1 MTTAETITLVTNII
15 LYSLLGLIL
24 IKCLIGLFKGLWKT
38 TCSLVISIIFY
49 ILVITLNTTFTELY
63 YGINLSFI
71 SSTPILVNNVE
82 VTIST
87 IGDTLR
93 EVVMALTEGTL
104 NLTKSDPVFK
114 VCDALAMSILSFFV
128 FILHIIIVTFIISP
142 IISTLVYHLILKNIL
157 GSNITKKHK
166 LKLAGFFVGGL
177 KATITM
183 GLLLTPFTALAN
195 QIGSVVSN
203 EKYQFE
209 GDADELKSYVDAY
222 SNSSLAKV
230 LTTFKINGN
239 SLDVCLTNAATT
251 FKVDD
256 NNISFLD
263 ELAMVTDIA
272 CVGMQEGI
280 ITLSGVSTEV
290 SAYLSKNFVTSV
302 LIDLADSSLVTT
314 LLPVTLG
321 IICNLDNIK
330 ENIDLTSVDWNIDW
344 QDELTALSDVYAE
357 FYDTGLISA
366 ILNPEELNS
375 YEFSRDTYQHFK
387 TTFERMN
394 DIEILNDVMPH
405 VLASFARSLEENES
419 ALSGIF
425 PTDVEKYK
433 EIEIGK
439 ELGCIYD
446 AVMTLSDL
454 SSYAFNDSTEVNI
467 NKNKNVASNNETRRY
482 LTIGDLQDSEK
493 MSTLISFLLSENG
506 VKGGDVDDEGNVTVE
521 YKSSTKESYSI
532 NTELVFNG
540 NDKIKG
546 LLDSTLISNN
556 IVSLLKYAFNS
567 SEEMKALDLGEVL
580 DDIEKDSSDYVW
592 KEEVSSLLNIC
603 SVIMNLDFD
612 NFNIFEDAEELRKI
626 TPYINDSKLITK
638 LAPTIVTT
646 FLGEEE
652 IIYGLY
658 ATDFE
663 FGCDDLGTEIDN
675 LLSVLPKIND
685 LQNSLSNGIN
695 GLIDS
700 DSMAKDIEDILNT
713 IYASK
718 IINPEPESGL
728 SNFEV
733 IVKNVFGD
741 ENLIKSGFEE
751 LDGDTLMK
759 IRDADGGWKGEIG
772 NICSALE
779 NLSKNDTLKKLIDPN
794 KYNEGKDVGIND
806 IDASDVSTLIEDFAS
821 STIIKHS
828 LGSVLNKYLQGQM
841 EEMGVSVNFK
851 AVNDWGKEA
860 DNLASVITSIQEL
873 DGRGFSLG
881 SEDIKI
887 TSLRYYRVN
896 ELEDGTTEIVS
907 GADDIG
913 SILESLSKLQSVSE
927 EIIDTNG
934 SITYKNKFGDVVYN
948 ITEQMLGSYMECK
961 DSDGKIDQDKTA
973 KLEAEINLDHNFSEG
988 EIKWVNDSGSKE
1000 DGKYVIDDIVKLIDH
1015 ILGTSNKDL
1024 SGYDYSV
1031 DDNGTI
1037 KGGDI
1042 TSKYVDEN
1050 QEISFNFLVEQIDA
1064 KTDEEYNKLLSEK
1077 KEEINNL
1084 LSLINNVYIWRTLLS
1099 NMIPNIIEDSIDEMN
1114 LDGLDVS
1121 LLNSYT
1127 FKNDLSIGKNKINTR
1142 ADEINKRK
1150 EEIEKICDVYYN
1162 LEVFNRNASDDDGN
1176 INVSVESL
1184 QDEGLRNDLS
1194 ELLNSMAKSRLF
1206 NEIKNVDGV
1215 KSDHTFFEDTMKYM
1229 LDLSSLDTMMDYKI
1243 DDKRNDETKE
1253 SAAQDKALNAIKSV
1267 TNNSVDDEKEN
1278 YWIGS
1283 DGEISKFIKAI
1294 ECASSVSSI
1303 FTKGEIGNEGG
1314 EGEKVKNVITSFA
1327 KSKVLNYQNSLGNI
1341 LNSQIRSTLTET
1353 GLEIDFTKVGEG
1365 KDIDNNGINDEWEK
1379 EAENLGILID
1389 NVNGLNDSSSGSEE
1403 SSNSFNI
1410 DIDIKNVNTDKLQN
1424 VLDSLSELYV
1434 VQRNPKVL
1442 NGTEVDN
1449 YGYFIYTNVTKT
1461 SFSDYITSDDIKDNV
1476 ISDHNIFGKD
1486 LDYNNENNINVSWI
1500 NNDNDYK
1507 GENSNIVALVS
1518 SLKEANLFDT
1528 DGNVSFEDFK
1538 VNDSTRNLIINLNKN
1553 YIFRSLI
1560 KPILKEEISSLNGEI
1575 TEIKTSKAYI
1585 SVFDNEYN
1593 YQNTNEKVVMVGNRS
1608 EEVKM
1613 RNDELGS
1620 LVDIFG
1626 YMESLN
1632 GATGDNKY
1640 KDLMGEDKDNDE
1652 GTIEKLLKESN
1663 KSKVL
1668 SMVEPSYNET
1678 DKDYSIFEDTV
1689 KYILDQTT
1697 LTSYI
1702 EYEYKEI
1709 TKENRNV
1716 KTIIKEI
1723 TNSKDFKWE
1732 DSDENK
1738 KDGEISKLCDVL
1750 FDLTHLETKD
1760 STSEVKQ
1767 YVNFNDSTKINSINT
1782 ESAKTFMESLNES
1795 YLCHGAVGSVVNKI
1809 YEETGIMD
1817 YALDRNNLINAHY
1830 LDYDSE
1836 NSGLKEFSEQKKSW
1850 NDDIDPLFDLYNV
1863 IGANGDVNDSIID
1876 FDGENEKVKEGFF
1889 ASVIPNLM
1897 KLQNVKNCHSD
1908 ILYGLFSELNLD
1920 GYIYEYEVEQYSDDD
1935 SDKSTIQH
1943 YYVMKGEEKYDS
1955 NIVSTSG
1962 GLVTKYYSITD
1973 FARRDTL
1980 KILIN
1985 EKITDWE
1992 FEGERLDKVANEVYT
2007 NTSSS
2012 IKTLDSNMVYNVLSS
2027 TYKYDELDVTDNNF
2041 EARYKRGYLASEL
2054 VSSFVAQNS
2063 VSFVGESEQ
2072 ETYLSTFWRG
2082 KGENGNP
2089 SFDYKEINKYEIEA
2103 LKATKDA
2110 ITLIGKIN
2118 EKDYS
2123 DWRNEYLE
2131 AMGKMGCSCGTYQN
2145 AEKTYCFRINGVGYN
2160 SPIAKLLW
2168 TSMSG
2173 EEMNSFKNTYGFSM
2187 NLEEDDV
2194 FHEKCKEWI
2203 DTLDSLK
2210 NLVA

>member
-71 SSTPILVNNVE
+71 SSTPIIVNNVE

-433 EIEIGK
+433 GIEIGK

-540 NDKIKG
+540 NDKING

-567 SEEMKALDLGEVL
+567 NEEMKALDLWKVL

-658 ATDFE
+658 AKNFE
-663 FGCDDLGTEIDN
+663 FGCEDLGTEIDN

-821 STIIKHS
+821 STIIEHS

-860 DNLASVITSIQEL
+860 DNLANVITSIQEL
-873 DGRGFSLG
+873 DGRFSLG

-887 TSLRYYRVN
+887 TSLQYYRVN
-896 ELEDGTTEIVS
+896 ELDEIVS

-927 EIIDTNG
+927 EIVTND

-961 DSDGKIDQDKTA
+961 DSDGNIDQVKTDKL
-973 KLEAEINLDHNFSEG
+973 KEEIRKDHNFSED
-988 EIKWVNDSGSKE
+988 ENSDDYVPDVFWVKTDDNFTTNGN
-1000 DGKYVIDDIVKLIDH
+1000 YVIDDMISIIDE
-1015 ILGTSNKDL
+1015 ILGTS
-1024 SGYDYSV
+1024 
-1031 DDNGTI
+1031 
-1037 KGGDI
+1037 
-1042 TSKYVDEN
+1042 
-1050 QEISFNFLVEQIDA
+1050 
-1064 KTDEEYNKLLSEK
+1064 EK
-1077 KEEINNL
+1077 KFDLNKHEIG
-1084 LSLINNVYIWRTLLS
+1084 
-1099 NMIPNIIEDSIDEMN
+1099 ED
-1114 LDGLDVS
+1114 
-1121 LLNSYT
+1121 
-1127 FKNDLSIGKNKINTR
+1127 GKIT
-1142 ADEINKRK
+1142 DIV
-1150 EEIEKICDVYYN
+1150 I
-1162 LEVFNRNASDDDGN
+1162 
-1176 INVSVESL
+1176 
-1184 QDEGLRNDLS
+1184 
-1194 ELLNSMAKSRLF
+1194 
-1206 NEIKNVDGV
+1206 
-1215 KSDHTFFEDTMKYM
+1215 KSDY
-1229 LDLSSLDTMMDYKI
+1229 
-1243 DDKRNDETKE
+1243 
-1253 SAAQDKALNAIKSV
+1253 V
-1267 TNNSVDDEKEN
+1267 V
-1278 YWIGS
+1278 
-1283 DGEISKFIKAI
+1283 DGEIS
-1294 ECASSVSSI
+1294 
-1303 FTKGEIGNEGG
+1303 
-1314 EGEKVKNVITSFA
+1314 
-1327 KSKVLNYQNSLGNI
+1327 
-1341 LNSQIRSTLTET
+1341 
-1353 GLEIDFTKVGEG
+1353 
-1365 KDIDNNGINDEWEK
+1365 
-1379 EAENLGILID
+1379 
-1389 NVNGLNDSSSGSEE
+1389 
-1403 SSNSFNI
+1403 
-1410 DIDIKNVNTDKLQN
+1410 
-1424 VLDSLSELYV
+1424 
-1434 VQRNPKVL
+1434 
-1442 NGTEVDN
+1442 
-1449 YGYFIYTNVTKT
+1449 
-1461 SFSDYITSDDIKDNV
+1461 FSD
-1476 ISDHNIFGKD
+1476 
-1486 LDYNNENNINVSWI
+1486 
-1500 NNDNDYK
+1500 
-1507 GENSNIVALVS
+1507 
-1518 SLKEANLFDT
+1518 
-1528 DGNVSFEDFK
+1528 FEF
-1538 VNDSTRNLIINLNKN
+1538 NDSTRKIIIKLNKN

-1560 KPILKEEISSLNGEI
+1560 TPILGKEISSLNGNI
-1575 TEIKTSKAYI
+1575 TEINPSKAYI

-1593 YQNTNEKVVMVGNRS
+1593 YKNENGKKIVYDRR
-1608 EEVKM
+1608 EEVEK
-1613 RNDELGS
+1613 RETELN
-1620 LVDIFG
+1620 LIIDIFG
-1626 YMESLN
+1626 YMESLEN
-1632 GATGDNKY
+1632 ATGDNKY
-1640 KDLMGEDKDNDE
+1640 KGLMGDNKDEE
-1652 GTIEKLLKESN
+1652 GIIENLLKKSN

-1668 SMVEPSYNET
+1668 SMVEPNYEGD
-1678 DKDYSIFEDTV
+1678 DKNSSIFEDAV

-1716 KTIIKEI
+1716 KTIIKKI
-1723 TNSKDFKWE
+1723 TSSDKYKWE
-1732 DSDENK
+1732 DSNENT

-1836 NSGLKEFSEQKKSW
+1836 NSGLKEFSEQKELWGK
-1850 NDDIDPLFDLYNV
+1850 DIDPLFELYNV

-1876 FDGENEKVKEGFF
+1876 FDGENEKVKEDFF

-2054 VSSFVAQNS
+2054 VSSFLAQNS
-2063 VSFVGESEQ
+2063 VSFVSGESNKD
-2072 ETYLSTFWRG
+2072 TYLSTFWRG
-2082 KGENGNP
+2082 KDKDGNL

-2110 ITLIGKIN
+2110 ITLIGEITN
-2118 EKDYS
+2118 KDSSFNYK
-2123 DWRNEYLE
+2123 DWKYNYNV
-2131 AMGKMGCSCGTYQN
+2131 AMISMGCSCNEN
-2145 AEKTYCFRINGVGYN
+2145 AEKEYCFTINGGGDN

-2168 TSMSG
+2168 NSMS
-2173 EEMNSFKNTYGFSM
+2173 NSEVNAFKNKYHLTTDTNANMG
-2187 NLEEDDV
+2187 LGDGEV
-2194 FHEKCKEWI
+2194 FHEKYRDTWI
-2203 DTLDSLK
+2203 EAF
-2210 NLVA
+2210 NIAAMA